1 MMQELDDKIIK
12 QAVSGDK
19 MAFRLIVL
27 HYGKVINRLA
37 FRFTSNSQSAEDIAQ
52 ETFIK
57 AYKAIGKFKFD
68 AKFST
73 WLYRITSNASI
84 DYLRKTQRHIN
95 NDSLDENPYVAEKPS
110 EVISFGDR
118 IDLGRQITTALSE
131 LTDVERLAFTMKHHQ
146 GYSIQETA
154 QALKINNNACKQTIY
169 RAVQKLRKQ
178 LTPLVST

>member
-1 MMQELDDKIIK
+1 
-12 QAVSGDK
+12 
-19 MAFRLIVL
+19 MAFRSIVM
-27 HYGKVINRLA
+27 HYGQLINRLA

-73 WLYRITSNASI
+73 WLYRITSNAAI
-84 DYLRKTQRHIN
+84 DYLRKTQRQSHN
-95 NDSLDENPYVAEKPS
+95 ESLDEIPQLVQKSCET
-110 EVISFGDR
+110 ISLGER
-118 IDLGRQITTALSE
+118 IDLGRHISTALSE
-131 LTDVERLAFTMKHHQ
+131 LSDVERLAFTMKHHQ

-154 QALKINNNACKQTIY
+154 QVLKINNNACKQTIY

-178 LTPLVST
+178 LTPLVNT